1 MNDRLIEFTVPGMAA
16 PQGSKRLVRLKNGRT
31 VMFDQCKRLK
41 PWRAAVAYEA
51 GRAWVGPPAAVACTI
66 SAEFVFE
73 RPKSHWRKAGEL
85 TKTAPL
91 HPGKPDIDK
100 LCRAL
105 LDGLTGVVMV
115 DDSQVIWLNA
125 HKRFGSQSE
134 TFVTISYAAR

>member
-16 PQGSKRLVRLKNGRT
+16 PQGSKRLVRLRNGRT

-51 GRAWVGPPAAVACTI
+51 GRVWVGPPAAAACAI
-66 SAEFVFE
+66 SVEFVVE
-73 RPKSHWRKAGEL
+73 RPKSHWRKAGTL
-85 TKTAPL
+85 TNKAPL

-125 HKRFGSQSE
+125 HKRYGSQSE

>member
-16 PQGSKRLVRLKNGRT
+16 PQGSKRLVRLRNGRT

-41 PWRAAVAYEA
+41 SWRTAVAYEA
-51 GRAWVGPPAAVACTI
+51 GRAWVGPPAAVACAI
-66 SAEFVFE
+66 SVEFVFE
-73 RPKSHWRKAGEL
+73 RPKSHWRKAGTL
-85 TKTAPL
+85 TNKAPL

-115 DDSQVIWLNA
+115 DDSQVVWLNA

-134 TFVTISYAAR
+134 TFVTISYGSR